1 MTFTCD
7 QMIGFGHSEEL
18 SHDIAVEDTLG
29 HDRLSAPS
37 VSRAKACFHEGL
49 KIEACIGFV

>member
-1 MTFTCD
+1 MTFTRD

-18 SHDIAVEDTLG
+18 SNDTGVEDTLDG
-29 HDRLSAPS
+29 HDRLSAPW

-49 KIEACIGFV
+49 KIEACI